1 MLRENKQ
8 NLISCSHPKTGF
20 TPLKKIPKLP
30 AERIVVARA
39 RGLMSCEKSQTGFTL
54 LGVIFSLFLVTVGI
68 VGFADL
74 FRALE
79 AMSVNNKNDLTAN
92 FLAQEGIEIVR
103 RNREGSNKDNW
114 DSWYASLSDG
124 DYNVEYSNANLEPYS
139 DILIKRDPVTL
150 AYNYSTGDNTIFYRR
165 ITLQKQSTVDVLVTC
180 TINWSFKG
188 QSYSLVVQDDLY
200 NWR

>member
-1 MLRENKQ
+1 M
-8 NLISCSHPKTGF
+8 
-20 TPLKKIPKLP
+20 
-30 AERIVVARA
+30 
-39 RGLMSCEKSQTGFTL
+39 
-54 LGVIFSLFLVTVGI
+54 GVIFSLFLVTVGI

-124 DYNVEYSNANLEPYS
+124 DYNVEYSNASLEPYS
-139 DILIKRDPVTL
+139 SILIKRDPVTL